1 MHWGLFSGLCRCGK
15 LIVSD
20 KDGSALMNAIS
31 LPSLEDGLPLKSFLT
46 LGKQKYMAEKGLLG
60 RIKN

>member
-1 MHWGLFSGLCRCGK
+1 M
-15 LIVSD
+15 SD
-20 KDGSALMNAIS
+20 KDGSALMSTIS
-31 LPSLEDGLPLKSFLT
+31 LPSLEDGFPLKSFLT